1 MIARGESSDRRRKSD
16 RRDLSFRFGFQRLR
30 GILSPGSINNLTG
43 YRKARW
49 ILGRISSL
57 DYNAMFG
64 RDLTPQ
70 ENYL

>member
-43 YRKARW
+43 YTKPAGFSGESPHK
-49 ILGRISSL
+49 ITTMLGG
-57 DYNAMFG
+57 DF
-64 RDLTPQ
+64 TPQ